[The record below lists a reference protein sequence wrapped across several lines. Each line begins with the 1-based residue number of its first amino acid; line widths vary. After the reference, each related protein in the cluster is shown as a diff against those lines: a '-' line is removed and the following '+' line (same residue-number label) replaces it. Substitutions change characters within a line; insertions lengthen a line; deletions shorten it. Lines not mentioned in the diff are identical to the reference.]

1 MSQAPLVSIVIP
13 AFNPRFFSQALESAL
28 AQTYQPLEIVVCDD
42 SAGDEIQQIVESF
55 VEPVHPVRYLRNPQR
70 LGLQKNI
77 LRCVE
82 EARGELIKV
91 LCDDDRLFAPS
102 IALQA
107 PVLLDNPDVSL
118 VCALRVFS
126 DAGNFILPSRVDNCR
141 FTHDNAVLKGD
152 DMLAIFESTPR
163 NFLGNFSSALMRR
176 ADVLELLPALIQEGA
191 GFVALL
197 DFALFICLMR
207 RGNLAA
213 QVTVLGC
220 ERLYSGRLSNTP
232 EMLKLAKNEWTWLV
246 QMLAARSGESAPAAG
261 WVRYVDLSRVA
272 EQPSNWQE
280 LCVTRVLGNRST
292 VVDGRVGGECISYE
306 GFYREWLSVRK
317 FSAVE
322 QRLMPQRIDSWPR
335 RVQLVVVVLDFEGDS
350 EALARTLD
358 SIDAQLY
365 APAAVLVL
373 SRGEA
378 LVAER
383 ERVLLQPLR
392 EDWVQQ
398 LNELIP
404 QLEGGDWFYLLQAGD
419 RLQQSALLILA
430 ERIANTPAMLCAYS
444 DEGALVE
451 GESSEPVFKP
461 DFNLDLMRSY
471 PYVGRALAFSRA
483 RFMVE
488 GGFDPARGEL
498 APHDLLWRMVETAGP
513 QTIEH
518 IADIQLESELSF
530 AQWLSRPQVIEGS
543 EGLVAAH
550 LQRIGVE
557 HRIVHDDLPLL
568 NRIDYLHGSRP
579 LVSILLPCG
588 DSLATLQ
595 RCVESLIEQTAYSH
609 YEIVLVDAG
618 SRDPA
623 MTDWLAAMAQLG
635 GAMLRVLPYAGPNN
649 HAALIN
655 SAASQARGDYLLLL
669 NPRALICSGDWLDE
683 LLNQA
688 QRPEVGVV
696 GARLLDVDGC
706 ILQAG
711 QVLGMAG
718 PASSPFVGEAMGA
731 RGYMQRLQVVQNWS
745 AVSGDCLMVRK
756 EVFDNLGGLDE
767 QAFAGELGET
777 DLCLRIDRNG
787 YLVVWTPYASL
798 ILTPASVVSDDR
810 EQQQAREVE
819 QERFYRQWMPK
830 VARDPAY
837 NPALSLGYSSFS
849 LEPSLR
855 NNWNPFCS
863 RALPLILGLP
873 VNSSAVG
880 HYRVTGPLTAL
891 EEAGRVIGRVA
902 YESPSTVEIERL
914 SPDTIILQCRYSD
927 GAASDILRMK
937 KYSSALRVFELDDYI
952 VSAPKKNTH
961 ARNKPV
967 NTEQMLREGIGLCDR
982 VVVTT
987 QPLADALSSMH
998 SDIRVVPNMLAL
1010 DPWASLTS
1018 RRGTSRKPRV
1028 GWGGGTSHT
1037 GDLEIIAEVVRE
1049 LANEVEWVFFGMCP
1063 DNLRPYVHEFH
1074 PVTGLQNYPF
1084 KLASLNLDLALAP
1097 LEFHIFNDCKSN
1109 LRLLEYG
1116 ACGYPVICTDT
1127 EAYRGFLPCT
1137 KVRSNSTEEWLQA
1150 IRMHLADP
1158 VASYRMGDELREAVH
1173 RDFMLRDD
1181 NLRHWLWGWL
1191 AD

>member
-1 MSQAPLVSIVIP
+1 MNQAPLVSIVIP
-13 AFNPRFFSQALESAL
+13 AFNPRFFSQALDSAL
-28 AQTYQPLEIVVCDD
+28 AQTYQPLEIVICDD
-42 SAGDEIQQIVESF
+42 SADDQIQRIVEAI
-55 VEPVHPVRYLRNPQR
+55 VEPAHPVRYLRNPQR
-70 LGLQKNI
+70 LGLQKNV

-107 PVLLDNPDVSL
+107 PVLIDNPDINL

-126 DAGNFILPSRVDNCR
+126 DAGNFILPPRVDNCR
-141 FTHDNAVLKGD
+141 FTYNDAVLKGE

-213 QVTVLGC
+213 LVTVLSC
-220 ERLYSGRLSNTP
+220 ERLYPGRLSATP
-232 EMLKLAKNEWTWLV
+232 EMLKQARSEWEWLV

-261 WVRYVDLSRVA
+261 WVRYVDMAREA
-272 EQPSNWQE
+272 EQPRNWQE

-292 VVDGRVGGECISYE
+292 VVDGRVGGESISYE
-306 GFYREWLSVRK
+306 DFYREWLSVRK

-335 RVQLVVVVLDFEGDS
+335 RVQLVPVVLDFEGDG

-358 SIDAQLY
+358 SIDGQLF

-373 SRGEA
+373 SVGEEQ
-378 LVAER
+378 VR
-383 ERVLLQPLR
+383 DRVLHQSLR
-392 EDWVQQ
+392 GDWVQQ
-398 LNELIP
+398 LNELLP
-404 QLEGGDWFYLLQAGD
+404 QLEGCDWFYLLQAGD
-419 RLQQSALLILA
+419 RLQESALLILA

-471 PYVGRALAFSRA
+471 PYVGRALAFSRE
-483 RFMVE
+483 RFMAE
-488 GGFDPARGEL
+488 GGFDPVRGEL
-498 APHDLLWRMVETAGP
+498 APQDLLWRMVEAAGP

-518 IADIQLESELSF
+518 IADIQLESEFSF
-530 AQWLSRPQVIEGS
+530 AQWLSRPQVIEAS

-568 NRIDYLHGSRP
+568 NRIDYLHASRP
-579 LVSILLPCG
+579 LVSIILPCG

-595 RCVESLIEQTAYSH
+595 RCVESLIEQTAYNH
-609 YEIVLVDAG
+609 YEIVLMDAG

-623 MTDWLAAMAQLG
+623 MADWLTAMAQLG
-635 GAMLRVLPYAGPNN
+635 GAMLRVLPYVGPHS

-669 NPRALICSGDWLDE
+669 SPRALICSGDWLDE

-696 GARLLDVDGC
+696 GARILATDGS
-706 ILQAG
+706 ILHAG

-718 PASSPFVGEAMGA
+718 PVSSPFVGEAMDA

-745 AVSGDCLMVRK
+745 AVSDDCLMVRK
-756 EVFDNLGGLDE
+756 EVFASLGGLDE
-767 QAFAGELGET
+767 QAFAGELGAT
-777 DLCLRIDRNG
+777 DLCLRVDRNG
-787 YLVVWTPYASL
+787 YLVVWTPHATLMLRSAS
-798 ILTPASVVSDDR
+798 PAVDDSERQLVR
-810 EQQQAREVE
+810 EAE
-819 QERFYRQWMPK
+819 QERFYQQWMAK
-830 VARDPAY
+830 IARDPAY

-880 HYRVTGPLTAL
+880 HYRVTGPLAAL
-891 EEAGRVIGRVA
+891 EEAGRVIARVA
-902 YESPSTVEIERL
+902 YESPSTVDIERL
-914 SPDTIILQCRYSD
+914 SPDTIILQCRYSE

-1018 RRGTSRKPRV
+1018 RRGTSSKPRV

-1063 DNLRPYVHEFH
+1063 DDLRPYVHEFH
-1074 PVTGLQNYPF
+1074 SLTSLQSYPF

-1150 IRMHLADP
+1150 IRMHLSDP
-1158 VASYRMGDELREAVH
+1158 AASYRMGDELREAVH

>member
-1 MSQAPLVSIVIP
+1 MNQAPLVSIVIP

-28 AQTYQPLEIVVCDD
+28 AQTYRPLEIVVCDD
-42 SAGDEIQQIVESF
+42 SASDEIQRIVDGIA
-55 VEPVHPVRYLRNPQR
+55 EPAHPLRYLRNPQR

-77 LRCVE
+77 SRCVE

-102 IALQA
+102 IASQA
-107 PVLLDNPDVSL
+107 PLLIEHPEVNL

-141 FTHDNAVLKGD
+141 FTQGDVVLKGD

-213 QVTVLGC
+213 QTTVLSC
-220 ERLYSGRLSNTP
+220 ERLYPERLSGTP
-232 EMLKLAKNEWTWLV
+232 EMLKSARNEWGWLV
-246 QMLAARSGESAPAAG
+246 QMLAARSGEAAPASG
-261 WVRYVDLSRVA
+261 WVRFVDLSKVA
-272 EQPSNWQE
+272 EQPRHWQE

-292 VVDGRVGGECISYE
+292 VVDGRVGGESVSYE
-306 GFYREWLSVRK
+306 DFYREWLSVRK

-322 QRLMPQRIDSWPR
+322 QRLMPQRIDSWPSKAQI
-335 RVQLVVVVLDFEGDS
+335 VPVVIDFEGDG
-350 EALARTLD
+350 EALARTLR
-358 SIDAQLY
+358 SLAGQLY
-365 APAAVLVL
+365 EPAAVLVL
-373 SRGEA
+373 SASECEA
-378 LVAER
+378 G
-383 ERVLLQPLR
+383 ERVLRQPLR
-392 EDWVQQ
+392 ADWVQQ
-398 LNELIP
+398 LNELVP
-404 QLEGGDWFYLLQAGD
+404 QLEGCDWFYLLQAGD
-419 RLQQSALLILA
+419 RLPESALLVLA
-430 ERIANTPAMLCAYS
+430 ERIANTPLMLCAYS
-444 DEGALVE
+444 DEGALLD

-461 DFNLDLMRSY
+461 DFNLDLMRAY
-471 PYVGRALAFSRA
+471 PYVGRVLAFSRE
-483 RFMVE
+483 RFMAE

-498 APHDLLWRMVETAGP
+498 APQDLLWRLVEGAGP

-518 IADIQLESELSF
+518 IADIQVESEFSF
-530 AQWLSRPQVIEGS
+530 AQWLSRSQVIEAS

-550 LQRIGVE
+550 LQRIGVGQ
-557 HRIVHDDLPLL
+557 RIRHDDLPLL
-568 NRIDYLHGSRP
+568 NRIDYLHEGRP
-579 LVSILLPCG
+579 LVSIIVPCG
-588 DSLATLQ
+588 DSLPALQ
-595 RCVESLIEQTAYSH
+595 RCVESLIEQTAYNH
-609 YEIVLVDAG
+609 YEILLVDAG

-623 MTDWLAAMAQLG
+623 MADWLAAMAQLG
-635 GAMLRVLPYAGPNN
+635 GAMLRVLPGAGLINKMVLIN
-649 HAALIN
+649 RAAL
-655 SAASQARGDYLLLL
+655 QARGDYLLLL
-669 NPRALICSGDWLDE
+669 NPRALICTADWLDE

-696 GARLLDVDGC
+696 GAR
-706 ILQAG
+706 ILATDSSILHAG

-718 PASSPFVGEAMGA
+718 PVGSPFVGEAMGA

-745 AVSGDCLMVRK
+745 SVSGDCLMVRK
-756 EVFDNLGGLDE
+756 EVFDSLGGLDE
-767 QAFAGELGET
+767 RFSSADLGES
-777 DLCLRIDRNG
+777 DLCLRVDSNG
-787 YLVVWTPYASL
+787 YLVVWTPHATL
-798 ILTPASVVSDDR
+798 MLTPAAAVC
-810 EQQQAREVE
+810 EKLGQQQALEAE
-819 QERFYRQWMPK
+819 QESFYRQWMPK
-830 VARDPAY
+830 IARDPAY

-880 HYRVTGPLTAL
+880 HYRVTGPLSAL
-891 EEAGRVIGRVA
+891 EQAGRVIARVA
-902 YESPSTVEIERL
+902 YESPSTAEIERL

-927 GAASDILRMK
+927 GAAADILRMK

-967 NTEQMLREGIGLCDR
+967 NTEQMLREGIALCDR

-1010 DPWASLTS
+1010 EPWANLTS
-1018 RRGTSRKPRV
+1018 RRGTSSKPRV

-1049 LANEVEWVFFGMCP
+1049 LASEVEWVFFGMCP
-1063 DNLRPYVHEFH
+1063 DALRPYVHEFH
-1074 PVTGLQNYPF
+1074 SVTNLQSYPF

-1150 IRMHLADP
+1150 IRMHLSDP
-1158 VASYRMGDELREAVH
+1158 AASYRMGDELREAVR
-1173 RDFMLRDD
+1173 RDFMLRND

-1191 AD
+1191 PD

>member
-1 MSQAPLVSIVIP
+1 MNQAPLVSIVIP
-13 AFNPRFFSQALESAL
+13 AFNPRFFSQALVSAL
-28 AQTYQPLEIVVCDD
+28 AQTYQPLEIVICDD
-42 SAGDEIQQIVESF
+42 SADDQIQRIVEAIA
-55 VEPVHPVRYLRNPQR
+55 EPAHPLRYLRNPQR
-70 LGLQKNI
+70 LGLQKNVQ
-77 LRCVE
+77 RCVE

-107 PVLLDNPDVSL
+107 PVLIDNPDVNL

-126 DAGNFILPSRVDNCR
+126 DAGNFILPPRVENCR
-141 FTHDNAVLKGD
+141 FTYNDAVLKGE

-163 NFLGNFSSALMRR
+163 NFLGHFSSALMRR
-176 ADVLELLPALIQEGA
+176 ADVLELLPSLIQEGA

-213 QVTVLGC
+213 LATVLSC
-220 ERLYSGRLSNTP
+220 ERLYPGRLSATP
-232 EMLKLAKNEWTWLV
+232 EMLKLARNEWEWLV

-261 WVRYVDLSRVA
+261 WVRYVDLAREADQSR
-272 EQPSNWQE
+272 NWQE

-292 VVDGRVGGECISYE
+292 VVDGRVGGESISYE
-306 GFYREWLSVRK
+306 DFYREWLSVRK

-335 RVQLVVVVLDFEGDS
+335 RVQLVPVVLDFEGDG

-358 SIDAQLY
+358 SIDGQLF

-373 SRGEA
+373 SAGE
-378 LVAER
+378 EHR
-383 ERVLLQPLR
+383 RDRVLHQPLR
-392 EDWVQQ
+392 DDWVQQ
-398 LNELIP
+398 LNELVP
-404 QLEGGDWFYLLQAGD
+404 QLEGCDWFYLLQAGD
-419 RLQQSALLILA
+419 RLQESALLILA
-430 ERIANTPAMLCAYS
+430 ERVANTPAMLCAYS

-471 PYVGRALAFSRA
+471 PYVGRALAFSRE
-483 RFMVE
+483 RFMAE
-488 GGFDPARGEL
+488 GGFDPFHGEL
-498 APHDLLWRMVETAGP
+498 APHDLLWRMVEAAGP
-513 QTIEH
+513 RTIEH
-518 IADIQLESELSF
+518 IADIQLESQFSF
-530 AQWLSRPQVIEGS
+530 AQWLSRPQVIEAS

-579 LVSILLPCG
+579 LVSIILPCG
-588 DSLATLQ
+588 DSLAILQ
-595 RCVESLIEQTAYSH
+595 RCVESLIEQTAYNH
-609 YEIVLVDAG
+609 YEIVLVDTG

-623 MTDWLAAMAQLG
+623 MADWLTAMAQLG
-635 GAMLRVLPYAGPNN
+635 GAMLRVLPYVGPHS

-669 NPRALICSGDWLDE
+669 SPGALICSGDWLDE

-696 GARLLDVDGC
+696 GARILATDGS
-706 ILQAG
+706 ILHAG

-718 PASSPFVGEAMGA
+718 AVSSPFVGEAMDA

-756 EVFDNLGGLDE
+756 EVFDSLGGLDE
-767 QAFAGELGET
+767 QAFADELGAT
-777 DLCLRIDRNG
+777 DLCLRVDRNG
-787 YLVVWTPYASL
+787 YLVVWTPHATL
-798 ILTPASVVSDDR
+798 MLQPASPAADDSER
-810 EQQQAREVE
+810 PLAREAE
-819 QERFYRQWMPK
+819 QERFYQRWMAK
-830 VARDPAY
+830 IARDPAY

-863 RALPLILGLP
+863 RAVPLILGLP

-880 HYRVTGPLTAL
+880 HYRVTAPLAAL
-891 EEAGRVIGRVA
+891 EEAGRVIARVA
-902 YESPSTVEIERL
+902 YESPSAAEIERL

-927 GAASDILRMK
+927 GAAGDILRMK
-937 KYSSALRVFELDDYI
+937 KYSGALRVFEIDDYVI
-952 VSAPKKNTH
+952 SAPKKNTH

-998 SDIRVVPNMLAL
+998 SDIRVVPNMLPL
-1010 DPWASLTS
+1010 EPWARLTS
-1018 RRGTSRKPRV
+1018 RRGTSSKPRV

-1063 DNLRPYVHEFH
+1063 DALRPYVHEFH
-1074 PVTGLQNYPF
+1074 PGTSLQSYPF

-1150 IRMHLADP
+1150 IRMHLSDP
-1158 VASYRMGDELREAVH
+1158 AASYRMGDELREAVL

>member
-1 MSQAPLVSIVIP
+1 MNQAPLVSIVIP
-13 AFNPRFFSQALESAL
+13 AFNPRFFSQALVSAL
-28 AQTYQPLEIVVCDD
+28 AQTYQPLEIVICDD
-42 SAGDEIQQIVESF
+42 SADDQIQRIVEAIA
-55 VEPVHPVRYLRNPQR
+55 EPAHPLRYLRNPQR
-70 LGLQKNI
+70 LGLQKNVQ
-77 LRCVE
+77 RCVE

-107 PVLLDNPDVSL
+107 PVLIDNPDVNL

-126 DAGNFILPSRVDNCR
+126 DAGNFILPPRVENCR
-141 FTHDNAVLKGD
+141 FTYNDAVLKGE

-163 NFLGNFSSALMRR
+163 NFLGHFSSALMRR

-213 QVTVLGC
+213 LATVLSC
-220 ERLYSGRLSNTP
+220 ERLYPGRLSATP
-232 EMLKLAKNEWTWLV
+232 EMLKLARNEWEWLV

-261 WVRYVDLSRVA
+261 WVRYVDLARDADQSR
-272 EQPSNWQE
+272 NWQE

-292 VVDGRVGGECISYE
+292 VVDGRVGGESVSYE
-306 GFYREWLSVRK
+306 DFYREWLSVRK

-335 RVQLVVVVLDFEGDS
+335 RVQLVPVVLDFEGDG

-358 SIDAQLY
+358 SIDGQLF

-373 SRGEA
+373 SAGE
-378 LVAER
+378 EHR
-383 ERVLLQPLR
+383 RDRVLHQPLR
-392 EDWVQQ
+392 DDWVQQ
-398 LNELIP
+398 LNELVP
-404 QLEGGDWFYLLQAGD
+404 QLEGCDWFYLLQAGD
-419 RLQQSALLILA
+419 RLQESALLILA
-430 ERIANTPAMLCAYS
+430 ERVANTPAMLCAYS

-471 PYVGRALAFSRA
+471 PYVGRALAFSRE
-483 RFMVE
+483 RFMAE
-488 GGFDPARGEL
+488 GGFDPFHGEL
-498 APHDLLWRMVETAGP
+498 APHDLLWRMVEAAGP
-513 QTIEH
+513 RTIEH
-518 IADIQLESELSF
+518 IADIQLESQFSF
-530 AQWLSRPQVIEGS
+530 AQWLSRPQVIEAS

-579 LVSILLPCG
+579 LVSIILPCG
-588 DSLATLQ
+588 DSLAILQ
-595 RCVESLIEQTAYSH
+595 RCVESLIEQTAYNH
-609 YEIVLVDAG
+609 YEIVLVDTG

-623 MTDWLAAMAQLG
+623 MADWLTAMAQLG
-635 GAMLRVLPYAGPNN
+635 GAMLRVLPYVGPHS

-669 NPRALICSGDWLDE
+669 SPGALICSGDWLDE

-696 GARLLDVDGC
+696 GARILATDGS
-706 ILQAG
+706 ILHAG
-711 QVLGMAG
+711 QVLGMTGAV
-718 PASSPFVGEAMGA
+718 SSPFVGEAMDA

-745 AVSGDCLMVRK
+745 AVGGDCLMVRK
-756 EVFDNLGGLDE
+756 EVFDSLGGLDE
-767 QAFAGELGET
+767 QAFADELGAT
-777 DLCLRIDRNG
+777 DLCLRVDRNG
-787 YLVVWTPYASL
+787 YLVVWTPHATLMLQPASL
-798 ILTPASVVSDDR
+798 AADDSER
-810 EQQQAREVE
+810 QLAREAE
-819 QERFYRQWMPK
+819 QERFYQRWMAK
-830 VARDPAY
+830 IARDPAY

-863 RALPLILGLP
+863 RAVPLILGLP

-880 HYRVTGPLTAL
+880 HYRVTAPLAAL
-891 EEAGRVIGRVA
+891 EEAGRVIARVA
-902 YESPSTVEIERL
+902 YESPSAAEIERL

-927 GAASDILRMK
+927 GAAGDILRMK
-937 KYSSALRVFELDDYI
+937 KYSGALRVFEIDDYVI
-952 VSAPKKNTH
+952 SAPKKNTH

-998 SDIRVVPNMLAL
+998 SDIRVVPNMLPL
-1010 DPWASLTS
+1010 EPWARLTS
-1018 RRGTSRKPRV
+1018 RRGTSSKPRV

-1063 DNLRPYVHEFH
+1063 DALRPYVHEFH
-1074 PVTGLQNYPF
+1074 PGTSLQSYPF

-1150 IRMHLADP
+1150 IRMHLSDP
-1158 VASYRMGDELREAVH
+1158 AASYRMGDELREAVL

>member
-1 MSQAPLVSIVIP
+1 MNQAPLVSIVIP
-13 AFNPRFFSQALESAL
+13 AFNPRFFSQALDSAL
-28 AQTYQPLEIVVCDD
+28 AQTYQPLEIVICDD
-42 SAGDEIQQIVESF
+42 SADDQIQRIVEA
-55 VEPVHPVRYLRNPQR
+55 VAEPAHPVRYLRNPQR
-70 LGLQKNI
+70 LGLQKNV

-82 EARGELIKV
+82 EAHGELVKV

-107 PVLLDNPDVSL
+107 PVLIDNPDINL

-126 DAGNFILPSRVDNCR
+126 DAGNFILPPRVDNCR
-141 FTHDNAVLKGD
+141 FTYNDAVLKGE

-213 QVTVLGC
+213 LVTVLSC
-220 ERLYSGRLSNTP
+220 ERLYPGRLSATP
-232 EMLKLAKNEWTWLV
+232 EMLKQARSEWEWLV

-261 WVRYVDLSRVA
+261 WVRYVEMAREA
-272 EQPSNWQE
+272 GQPRNWQE

-292 VVDGRVGGECISYE
+292 VVDGRVGGESISYE
-306 GFYREWLSVRK
+306 DFYREWLSVRK

-335 RVQLVVVVLDFEGDS
+335 RVQLVPVVLDFEGDG
-350 EALARTLD
+350 EALARTLE
-358 SIDAQLY
+358 SIDGQLF

-373 SRGEA
+373 SVGEEQ
-378 LVAER
+378 VR
-383 ERVLLQPLR
+383 DRVLHQPLR
-392 EDWVQQ
+392 GDWVQQ
-398 LNELIP
+398 LNELLP
-404 QLEGGDWFYLLQAGD
+404 QLEGCDWFYLLQAGD
-419 RLQQSALLILA
+419 RLQESALLILA

-471 PYVGRALAFSRA
+471 PYVGRALAFSRE
-483 RFMVE
+483 RFMAE
-488 GGFDPARGEL
+488 GGFDPRHGEL
-498 APHDLLWRMVETAGP
+498 APHDLLWRMVEAAGP
-513 QTIEH
+513 RTIEH
-518 IADIQLESELSF
+518 IADIQLESEFSF
-530 AQWLSRPQVIEGS
+530 AQWLSRPQVIEAS

-579 LVSILLPCG
+579 LVSIILPCG
-588 DSLATLQ
+588 NSLATLQ
-595 RCVESLIEQTAYSH
+595 RCVESLIEQTAYNH

-623 MTDWLAAMAQLG
+623 MADWLTAMAQLG
-635 GAMLRVLPYAGPNN
+635 GAMLRVLPYVGP
-649 HAALIN
+649 HSQAALIN

-669 NPRALICSGDWLDE
+669 NPGALICSGDWLDE

-696 GARLLDVDGC
+696 GARILATDGS
-706 ILQAG
+706 ILHAG

-718 PASSPFVGEAMGA
+718 PASSPFIGEAMDA

-756 EVFDNLGGLDE
+756 EVFDSLGGLDE
-767 QAFAGELGET
+767 QAFADELGAT
-777 DLCLRIDRNG
+777 DLCLRVDRNG
-787 YLVVWTPYASL
+787 YLVVWTPHATLMLRPTS
-798 ILTPASVVSDDR
+798 PAGDHSER
-810 EQQQAREVE
+810 QLAREAE
-819 QERFYRQWMPK
+819 QERFYQQWMAK

-863 RALPLILGLP
+863 RNLPLILGLP

-891 EEAGRVIGRVA
+891 EEAGRVIARVA
-902 YESPSTVEIERL
+902 YESPSTADIERL
-914 SPDTIILQCRYSD
+914 SPDTIILQCRYSE

-1018 RRGTSRKPRV
+1018 RRGTSSKPRV

-1063 DNLRPYVHEFH
+1063 DDLRPYVHEFH
-1074 PVTGLQNYPF
+1074 SLTSLQSYPF

-1150 IRMHLADP
+1150 IRMHLSDP
-1158 VASYRMGDELREAVH
+1158 AASYRMGDELREAVH